1 MRKFIF
7 IFTLVL
13 FFTTVACESTL
24 DNKEVILTENN
35 LNGQW
40 IVTAYSDDVTFGPF
54 TIQTQMS
61 YDNDSIFIKDGGE
74 FWNFQTKVLVSPKDN
89 IFETTSS
96 INEVSKIGANVKVQ
110 NGALIN
116 NDSISFNIQFEDD
129 ETPFGYTY
137 QIKGHRK

>member
-1 MRKFIF
+1 MSAYAFR
-7 IFTLVL
+7 
-13 FFTTVACESTL
+13 
-24 DNKEVILTENN
+24 EVIN
-35 LNGQW
+35 
-40 IVTAYSDDVTFGPF
+40 
-54 TIQTQMS
+54 
-61 YDNDSIFIKDGGE
+61 
-74 FWNFQTKVLVSPKDN
+74 VL
-89 IFETTSS
+89 